1 MNVSAGLPIASDSH
15 NLAGQKIGRK
25 GRETRERILAAFL
38 RRIDDPDGPPVTLTS
53 VAREAGVRLPNVYV
67 YFPDIGN
74 LLLAGLARVI
84 ASDEDGYLQL
94 LRHRWPD
101 AELEQAALA
110 FLRAHLAFWKRN
122 ARLLHMRNAIAD
134 AGDGRVMEWRN
145 LMTRPLI
152 GMLIKQ
158 MDGSEDSADDRCM
171 RVATV
176 LMTGIERLAT
186 VVTNPRFEA
195 GSESDFGPA
204 SLIEE
209 LIDAEAEVVA
219 QAIAHRRRL
228 A

>member
-1 MNVSAGLPIASDSH
+1 
-15 NLAGQKIGRK
+15 
-25 GRETRERILAAFL
+25 
-38 RRIDDPDGPPVTLTS
+38 
-53 VAREAGVRLPNVYV
+53 
-67 YFPDIGN
+67 
-74 LLLAGLARVI
+74 
-84 ASDEDGYLQL
+84 
-94 LRHRWPD
+94 
-101 AELEQAALA
+101 
-110 FLRAHLAFWKRN
+110 
-122 ARLLHMRNAIAD
+122 
-134 AGDGRVMEWRN
+134 MEWRN

-152 GMLIKQ
+152 GMLINQ

-209 LIDAEAEVVA
+209 LIYAEAEVVA